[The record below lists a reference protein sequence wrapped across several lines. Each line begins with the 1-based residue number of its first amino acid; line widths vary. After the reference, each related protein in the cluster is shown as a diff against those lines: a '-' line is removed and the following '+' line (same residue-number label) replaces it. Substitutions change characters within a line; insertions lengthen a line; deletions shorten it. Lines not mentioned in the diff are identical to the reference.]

1 MKSGKNFLQNYVYWK
16 NLNFDLLDTN
26 IISEPAKAKA
36 NPVVTEKIL
45 ENIEYFCISSVV
57 WAETLSGIKSLPD
70 GKRKDMLF
78 DYAINQIQKL
88 YEILPFDDFAASIY
102 SDLISRLQTKGKMP
116 QKLDLMIA
124 STAIANN
131 LILVT
136 RNTSDFQPIKEVS
149 NLMIENWFE

>member
-1 MKSGKNFLQNYVYWK
+1 MKMY
-16 NLNFDLLDTN
+16 LLDTN
-26 IISEPAKAKA
+26 IISEPTKAKA

-45 ENIEYFCISSVV
+45 ENIEYSCISSVV

-70 GKRKDMLF
+70 GNLKTMLL
-78 DYAINQIQKL
+78 DYATNQIQKM

-102 SDLISRLQTKGKMP
+102 SDLISRLQTKGKLP

-149 NLMIENWFE
+149 NLMLENWFE

>member
-1 MKSGKNFLQNYVYWK
+1 MKMY
-16 NLNFDLLDTN
+16 LLDTN

-45 ENIEYFCISSVV
+45 ENIEYSCISSVV

-70 GKRKDMLF
+70 GNRKDMLF

-102 SDLISRLQTKGKMP
+102 SDLISRLQTKGKMS

-149 NLMIENWFE
+149 NLMLENWFE

>member
-1 MKSGKNFLQNYVYWK
+1 MY
-16 NLNFDLLDTN
+16 LLDTN
-26 IISEPAKAKA
+26 IISEPTKAVP

-45 ENIEYFCISSVV
+45 DNIEYSCISSVV

-70 GKRKDMLF
+70 GKRKETLF
-78 DYAINQIQKL
+78 EYATNQIQKL

-102 SDLISRLQTKGKMP
+102 SDLVSRLRTKGKLP

-136 RNTSDFQPIKEVS
+136 RNISDFQPIKEIS
-149 NLMIENWFE
+149 NLMLENWFD

>member
-1 MKSGKNFLQNYVYWK
+1 MKMY
-16 NLNFDLLDTN
+16 LLDTN
-26 IISEPAKAKA
+26 IISEPTKSNA

-45 ENIEYFCISSVV
+45 ENIEYSCISSVV

-70 GKRKDMLF
+70 GNRKDMLF

-149 NLMIENWFE
+149 NLMLENWFV

>member
-1 MKSGKNFLQNYVYWK
+1 MKMY
-16 NLNFDLLDTN
+16 LLDTN
-26 IISEPAKAKA
+26 IVSEPTKANA
-36 NPVVTEKIL
+36 NPVVTEKIH
-45 ENIEYFCISSVV
+45 ENIEYSCISSVV
-57 WAETLSGIKSLPD
+57 WTETLSGIKTLPD

-78 DYAINQIQKL
+78 DYATNQIQKM

-102 SDLISRLQTKGKMP
+102 SDLISRLQTKGKLP

-149 NLMIENWFE
+149 NLMLENWFE

>member
-1 MKSGKNFLQNYVYWK
+1 MKMY
-16 NLNFDLLDTN
+16 LLDTN
-26 IISEPAKAKA
+26 IISEPTKANA
-36 NPVVTEKIL
+36 NPVVTKKIH
-45 ENIEYFCISSVV
+45 ENIEYSCISSVV
-57 WAETLSGIKSLPD
+57 WAETLCGIKSLPD
-70 GKRKDMLF
+70 GNRKTMLL
-78 DYAINQIQKL
+78 DYATNQIQKM

-102 SDLISRLQTKGKMP
+102 SGLISRLQPKGKLP

-149 NLMIENWFE
+149 NLMLENWFV

>member
-1 MKSGKNFLQNYVYWK
+1 MKMY
-16 NLNFDLLDTN
+16 LLDTN

-45 ENIEYFCISSVV
+45 ENIEYSCISSVV
-57 WAETLSGIKSLPD
+57 LAETLSGIKSLPD

-149 NLMIENWFE
+149 NLMLENWFE

>member
-1 MKSGKNFLQNYVYWK
+1 MKMY
-16 NLNFDLLDTN
+16 LLDTN
-26 IISEPAKAKA
+26 IISEPTKAKA
-36 NPVVTEKIL
+36 NPVVTEKIH
-45 ENIEYFCISSVV
+45 ENIEYSCISSVV
-57 WAETLSGIKSLPD
+57 WSETLSGIKSLPD
-70 GKRKDMLF
+70 GNRKTMLL
-78 DYAINQIQKL
+78 DYATNQIQKM

-102 SDLISRLQTKGKMP
+102 SDLISRLQTKGKLP

-149 NLMIENWFE
+149 NLMLENWFE

>member
-1 MKSGKNFLQNYVYWK
+1 MKMY
-16 NLNFDLLDTN
+16 LLDTN
-26 IISEPAKAKA
+26 IISEPTKSNA

-45 ENIEYFCISSVV
+45 ENIEYSCISSVV

-70 GKRKDMLF
+70 GNRKDMLF

-149 NLMIENWFE
+149 NLMLEKWFE

>member
-1 MKSGKNFLQNYVYWK
+1 MKMY
-16 NLNFDLLDTN
+16 LLDTN
-26 IISEPAKAKA
+26 IISEPTKAKV
-36 NPVVTEKIL
+36 NPVVTEKIH
-45 ENIEYFCISSVV
+45 ENIEYSCISSIV
-57 WAETLSGIKSLPD
+57 WAETLSGIKSLSD
-70 GKRKDMLF
+70 GNRKKMLF
-78 DYAINQIQKL
+78 DYAINQIQKM

-116 QKLDLMIA
+116 QKLNLMIA

-149 NLMIENWFE
+149 NLMLENWFE

>member
-1 MKSGKNFLQNYVYWK
+1 MY
-16 NLNFDLLDTN
+16 LLDTN
-26 IISEPAKAKA
+26 IISEPTKAVP
-36 NPVVTEKIL
+36 NSVVTEKIL
-45 ENIEYFCISSVV
+45 ENIEYSCISAVV

-70 GKRKDMLF
+70 GKRKEMLF
-78 DYAINQIQKL
+78 EYATNQIQKL

-102 SDLISRLQTKGKMP
+102 SDLVSRLKTKEKLP

-136 RNTSDFQPIKEVS
+136 RNISDFQPIKEVS
-149 NLMIENWFE
+149 NLMLENWFE

>member
-1 MKSGKNFLQNYVYWK
+1 MKMY
-16 NLNFDLLDTN
+16 LLDTN
-26 IISEPAKAKA
+26 IISEPTKAKV
-36 NPVVTEKIL
+36 NPVVTEKIH
-45 ENIEYFCISSVV
+45 ENIEYSCISSIV
-57 WAETLSGIKSLPD
+57 WAETLSGIKSLSD
-70 GKRKDMLF
+70 GNRKKMLF
-78 DYAINQIQKL
+78 DYATNQIQKM

-102 SDLISRLQTKGKMP
+102 SDLISRLQTKGKMS

-149 NLMIENWFE
+149 NLMLENWFE

>member
-1 MKSGKNFLQNYVYWK
+1 MKMY
-16 NLNFDLLDTN
+16 LLDTN

-45 ENIEYFCISSVV
+45 ENIEYSCISSVV

-70 GKRKDMLF
+70 EKRKDMLF

-149 NLMIENWFE
+149 NLMLENWFE

>member
-1 MKSGKNFLQNYVYWK
+1 MKMY
-16 NLNFDLLDTN
+16 LLDTN

-45 ENIEYFCISSVV
+45 ENIEYSCISSVV
-57 WAETLSGIKSLPD
+57 LAETLSGIKSLPD

-88 YEILPFDDFAASIY
+88 YEILPFDDFSASIY
-102 SDLISRLQTKGKMP
+102 SDLVSRLQTKGKMP

-124 STAIANN
+124 STAISNN

-149 NLMIENWFE
+149 NLMLENWFE

>member
-1 MKSGKNFLQNYVYWK
+1 MKMY
-16 NLNFDLLDTN
+16 LLDTN
-26 IISEPAKAKA
+26 IISEPTKAKV
-36 NPVVTEKIL
+36 NPVVTEKIH
-45 ENIEYFCISSVV
+45 ENIEYSCISSIV
-57 WAETLSGIKSLPD
+57 WAETLSGIKSLSD
-70 GKRKDMLF
+70 GNRKKMLF
-78 DYAINQIQKL
+78 DYATNQIQKM

-149 NLMIENWFE
+149 NLMLENWFE